1 MNVGKS
7 PQKWTFNLAYYDYAS
22 CFFITLSFASMI
34 TTGIFAIPLVSD
46 FFLDKEF
53 DWNRDWTNVL
63 FTITSALG
71 CIWGLMAHSQFD
83 INTKVIRNTWH
94 LCRKLDPF
102 IGEYDYATLNPETN
116 HLEDGYA
123 YHSLVD
129 FWDRENEVP
138 HWLDKGKY
146 WKILLELRK
155 INKNVR
161 LEVTKDADLPFKR
174 GKGNV
179 VVILKKFNQMDS
191 PAKRNEMPDNKS
203 AIFRIMIP
211 QWLVINTEY
220 KRFNIF
226 SQTEINTVTNIIS
239 GVNKNIPQIID
250 EIIFKEKPV
259 LKNSGNILTSFY
271 TYLNKSLPIRIV
283 YGKIKE
289 ILPGA
294 KKRQIQYTNENLSSL
309 SLDYLI
315 ESILLKAR
323 SIEINE
329 ESLTKLHLLTQ
340 YLKKEYD
347 KLGLGE
353 GSSEYHNLHHS
364 LEVAYMSLN
373 MLPKEIHG
381 YTITKRDY
389 EIMLVSALLH
399 DYDPVQGTSHYDLR
413 YSRVPTVANTIVE
426 IKRKR
431 IHDAY
436 YMLNSEELI
445 RFFRKYESPLVDAQ
459 EFATTHP
466 EMLNGKEDK
475 IESKIVEALIWRTD
489 YPFNENAYNNINQL
503 LKEIKDQDF
512 SVEKINLIAEIL
524 SLADLSVTYLSSD
537 PLLAWNRVV
546 KLYEELDFPLV
557 EAVSRTDRFLS
568 LFSEG
573 SLFKDIVSRK
583 NFPDVFRQKWDNVY
597 QFFHEGNPSNKI
609 NNLILDAK
617 TKYEKI
623 DMDVSTGNCD
633 YLINIALQ
641 NKNEYYIG
649 IVKDKEE
656 IIKAQAKL
664 AGLQVENLEIL
675 PGNPDNIL
683 PFIKDKFVDNFIIT
697 IFCDNSEKT
706 VNKERILKNLLH
718 SYRSKLSQDGTIQI
732 IVENE
737 KDFRKIMSLIPEH
750 GFKIV
755 STSDKV
761 TLEALN
767 PDKSKHTNHI
777 ENVKI
782 ITIQKLQSNNNSTQ
796 K

>member
-1 MNVGKS
+1 
-7 PQKWTFNLAYYDYAS
+7 
-22 CFFITLSFASMI
+22 
-34 TTGIFAIPLVSD
+34 
-46 FFLDKEF
+46 
-53 DWNRDWTNVL
+53 
-63 FTITSALG
+63 
-71 CIWGLMAHSQFD
+71 
-83 INTKVIRNTWH
+83 
-94 LCRKLDPF
+94 
-102 IGEYDYATLNPETN
+102 
-116 HLEDGYA
+116 
-123 YHSLVD
+123 
-129 FWDRENEVP
+129 
-138 HWLDKGKY
+138 
-146 WKILLELRK
+146 
-155 INKNVR
+155 
-161 LEVTKDADLPFKR
+161 
-174 GKGNV
+174 
-179 VVILKKFNQMDS
+179 
-191 PAKRNEMPDNKS
+191 
-203 AIFRIMIP
+203 
-211 QWLVINTEY
+211 
-220 KRFNIF
+220 
-226 SQTEINTVTNIIS
+226 
-239 GVNKNIPQIID
+239 
-250 EIIFKEKPV
+250 
-259 LKNSGNILTSFY
+259 
-271 TYLNKSLPIRIV
+271 
-283 YGKIKE
+283 
-289 ILPGA
+289 
-294 KKRQIQYTNENLSSL
+294 
-309 SLDYLI
+309 
-315 ESILLKAR
+315 
-323 SIEINE
+323 
-329 ESLTKLHLLTQ
+329 
-340 YLKKEYD
+340 
-347 KLGLGE
+347 
-353 GSSEYHNLHHS
+353 
-364 LEVAYMSLN
+364 

-389 EIMLVSALLH
+389 EIMLVAALLH
-399 DYDPVQGTSHYDLR
+399 DYDPVQGTSHYDLM
-413 YSRVPTVANTIVE
+413 YSRVPTVANTIAE

-445 RFFRKYESPLVDAQ
+445 RFFRKYESPPLVDAQ

-466 EMLNGKEDK
+466 EMLNGKEEK

-503 LKEIKDQDF
+503 LKEINDQDF

-573 SLFKDIVSRK
+573 SLFKDIISRK

-641 NKNEYYIG
+641 NKNKYYIG

-706 VNKERILKNLLH
+706 VNKERMLKNLLH
-718 SYRSKLSQDGTIQI
+718 SYKSKLSQDGTIQI

-755 STSDKV
+755 STSDKI

-767 PDKSKHTNHI
+767 PDKSKHTNHA

-782 ITIQKLQSNNNSTQ
+782 ITIQKLQSNNNNT
-796 K
+796 